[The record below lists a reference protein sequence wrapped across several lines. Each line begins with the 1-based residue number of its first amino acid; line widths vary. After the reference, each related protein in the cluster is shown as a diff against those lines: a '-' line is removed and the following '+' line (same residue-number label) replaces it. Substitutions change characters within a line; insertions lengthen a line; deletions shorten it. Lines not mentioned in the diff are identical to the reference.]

1 MKRKAPFAFL
11 MAATCVLAACSDS
24 SSSGGT
30 SDSRVKNEALAV
42 VAPVINKIEPGD
54 SSLTVFVSLPD
65 GSAGNI
71 WFYQVSAPAGAA
83 NPLGDGTETVDN
95 APASFVING
104 LTNGATYTIRVA
116 HWNNGE
122 SSYVSA
128 TGTPGP
134 APTTTVLATSTTTS
148 STTTVAPTTLPPTTT
163 NAPTTT
169 LRVSTCQTGGD
180 CAIGDTGPG
189 GGIVFY
195 DAGSI
200 QPWGRYLEVAP
211 NDLTPAQFGCVGSEP
226 PSVAA
231 VGAGFANSY
240 EVSVS
245 TCANNS
251 AAQAAFTYTLRGSTG
266 WYLPSRGELNELC
279 KYANNQE
286 TGDSAKACT
295 KGATLRTGFSPTYYW
310 SSTQN
315 GPNFAWYQSFVT
327 GQQYGYGKPAPAAI
341 RPIRAFA
348 NKDGVTV
355 PTTIAAPRCNRGGEC
370 KVGDTGPGGG
380 IVFYVAPTIQPWGQY
395 MEIAP
400 VTFMPYGG
408 SWGCSTSGVNTSRG
422 FGTGPAN
429 TRALVSKGCQPAVE
443 VDRYVS
449 PTGVDDWFMPSVDEA
464 VPAGQAGLLN
474 DSRGTWSSSTD
485 GCLSTY
491 CFYFSV
497 DATGRPK
504 DSASPGSGGS
514 STGTGVRAI
523 RMFRKVG

>member
-1 MKRKAPFAFL
+1 MKFKSKCACLAAAAFL
-11 MAATCVLAACSDS
+11 FAACSES
-24 SSSGGT
+24 STSGGT
-30 SDSRVKNEALAV
+30 ADSRVKNEALAAV
-42 VAPVINKIEPGD
+42 EPTISKIESGD
-54 SSLTVFVSLPD
+54 SSLTVFVTLPD
-65 GSAGNI
+65 GVAPNT
-71 WFYQVSAPAGAA
+71 WFYQITTDTPNAA
-83 NPLGDGTETVDN
+83 NPYLNGTETVRN
-95 APASFVING
+95 APPSFTITG
-104 LTNGATYTIRVA
+104 LTNGANYTVRVA
-116 HWNNGE
+116 HWNGDT
-122 SSYVSA
+122 STYASA
-128 TGTPGP
+128 TATPLAAAPTTATPAPTVAPTTTP
-134 APTTTVLATSTTTS
+134 APTTTMAP
-148 STTTVAPTTLPPTTT
+148 TTTVA
-163 NAPTTT
+163 
-169 LRVSTCQTGGD
+169 VSTCSIGGD
-180 CAIGDTGPG
+180 CKIGDTGPG

-231 VGAGFANSY
+231 VGTGFANSY

-295 KGATLRTGFSPTYYW
+295 KGATLRAGFSPTYYW

-380 IVFYVAPTIQPWGQY
+380 IVFYVAPTVQPWGQY

-422 FGTGPAN
+422 LGTGPAN
-429 TRALVSKGCQPAVE
+429 TRALVSKGCQPAVQ

-474 DSRGTWSSSTD
+474 DSRGTWASSTD
-485 GCLSTY
+485 SCAGTY

-497 DATGRPK
+497 DATGRPT
-504 DSASPGSGGS
+504 DSSSPGLGGS